1 MQGVFYLVRHR
12 NEIDIAIKS
21 FRKVMEDWDY
31 SKPLAWKPEIYSPS
45 RSLSQNALMHIWFSE
60 MANHFSPKID
70 VDEEG
75 IKYLMK
81 NMFLGTEDIKVGNT
95 TIPNQVRSTSKLDKG
110 EMMEFLNNIY
120 AWAIDHGVKLS
131 NPQNSEW
138 MKNKNGP

>member
-1 MQGVFYLVRHR
+1 MQGIFYLVRHK
-12 NEIDIAIKS
+12 NEIDTAIKS

-31 SKPLAWKPEIYSPS
+31 TKPLAWKPEPYIPS

-60 MANHFSPKID
+60 MANHFSPKVG

-120 AWAIDHGVKLS
+120 AWAIDHGVQLS

-138 MKNKNGP
+138 MKNRNG